1 LPAADAAGPAAGLL
15 HAISPWM
22 CMPGEA
28 GRGLFAVRW
37 FSLQYHYSIK
47 NNLNQLVF
55 IYK

>member
-1 LPAADAAGPAAGLL
+1 MPAADAAGPAAGLL

-37 FSLQYHYSIK
+37 PAASVSLFDKKQSSPISFY
-47 NNLNQLVF
+47 L
-55 IYK
+55 